1 MATLGISEIIRRGLD
16 HRIVSLKGARSA
28 MTRPSRGWLR
38 AVRDAIGLSQA
49 TMGKKLHIK
58 RQSYAQ
64 SEAAEERG
72 AISLTSL
79 QRAAEAMDC
88 ELVYF
93 IVPREGVASTY
104 TELAQIHD
112 PGFKHLRAVEHSM
125 ALEGQGITDY
135 QKTKLA
141 WRYASS
147 ADLGLLAEWN
157 HQLIRDEG
165 HRNPM
170 TVEQLAGRMAEW
182 LRGEYQAVI
191 FSDGKPVAYALF
203 KKEERLIYL
212 RQLFVHRDRRRCG
225 IGREAFRILRQQIWL
240 GDVRLTVDVL
250 CRNPGA
256 IAFWRSVGYQDYS
269 LTLEIMP
276 D

>member
-1 MATLGISEIIRRGLD
+1 MPRWQLSDIGDYSQRAGSSDRLSQRCQIRHD
-16 HRIVSLKGARSA
+16 TAE
-28 MTRPSRGWLR
+28 PGWLR

-170 TVEQLAGRMAEW
+170 TVEQLAGGWRNGCEAN
-182 LRGEYQAVI
+182 I
-191 FSDGKPVAYALF
+191 
-203 KKEERLIYL
+203 
-212 RQLFVHRDRRRCG
+212 RR
-225 IGREAFRILRQQIWL
+225 
-240 GDVRLTVDVL
+240 
-250 CRNPGA
+250 
-256 IAFWRSVGYQDYS
+256 
-269 LTLEIMP
+269 
-276 D
+276 